1 MTDELDILLS
11 QPLPFVADG
20 GFTTRTVHRVRT
32 QRLWHRSLSF
42 AGVTACV
49 LLAIVLLPLHTIGTE
64 FGTLVPKI
72 AGSWA
77 VNFAA
82 AALVLTFLLD
92 RQFSRL

>member
-11 QPLPFVADG
+11 QPLPSVADG
-20 GFTTRTVHRVRT
+20 GFAARVMYRVRT
-32 QRLWHRSLSF
+32 QQLWRRTLSIL
-42 AGVTACV
+42 GVSACV
-49 LLAIVLLPLHTIGTE
+49 LLAIVLLPLHSIGTE

>member
-11 QPLPFVADG
+11 QPLPSVADG
-20 GFTTRTVHRVRT
+20 GFTARVLHRVQT
-32 QRLWHRSLSF
+32 QQLWHRALSF
-42 AGVTACV
+42 AGIAACV
-49 LLAIVLLPLHTIGTE
+49 LLAIVLLPLHSIGTE

-72 AGSWA
+72 AGCWA